1 MTTYTKNYG
10 LSGIS
15 DEVQFGKEGGFIFY
29 DSATS
34 TFSARQVTDTEYAN
48 IVGSSITAETG
59 NISINR
65 ADGVFD
71 IDGTQI
77 SLLQAGVLK
86 FNGNKALS
94 IPVGT
99 NAQRPTD
106 AQVGMVRIN
115 NQTTPPFAEFY
126 NGSAWEKI
134 GQALTFTTTTGG
146 LSITVTDQ
154 NVVINLQTV
163 QVSQGGTGVTA
174 LAQNQLIYGTGGESV
189 GQSSNLTFNP
199 AQNTL
204 TAGGTRPVVIN
215 GNNATISAGAQNSDL
230 VLLPNGTGKVV
241 VSGTGSSTLQTNAGE
256 ELNIQAT
263 NSRLNL
269 ISQSGDTAMVLAN
282 DAVNKVTV
290 VGPTPAQ
297 YSNGLADADLVNK
310 YYVDN
315 LVRSI
320 NGGTFG

>member
-15 DEVQFGKEGGFIFY
+15 DEIQFGKEGGFIFY
-29 DSATS
+29 DSVTS

-59 NISINR
+59 NISISR

-71 IDGTQI
+71 IDGTEI
-77 SLLQAGVLK
+77 SLLQSGVLK

-94 IPVGT
+94 IPVGN
-99 NAQRPTD
+99 NAHRPED

-134 GQALTFTTTTGG
+134 GQALTFTATGG

-154 NVVINLQTV
+154 EVTINLETV
-163 QVSQGGTGVTA
+163 QVSRGGTGVTS
-174 LAQNQLIYGTGGESV
+174 LVQNQLMYGTGAEFV
-189 GQSSNLTFNP
+189 GQSSNLTFDP

-215 GNNATISAGAQNSDL
+215 GNNATISAGAEDSDL
-230 VLLPNGTGKVV
+230 VLLPNGTGKIV

-269 ISQSGDTAMVLAN
+269 ISQSGDTAMILAS
-282 DAVNKVTV
+282 DAINKVTV
-290 VGPTPAQ
+290 VGPTPVQ

-315 LVRSI
+315 LVSSI